1 MTKRRLLGAKGAGHA
16 GRWARTGSGHAG
28 HWAHAGAGRAGARR
42 GAAGRQH
49 GARRVGGRGA
59 GGKHAGQSA
68 AGAAG
73 ARQAHGLGAGHT
85 AWALGAR
92 LGRAGWPGLCTRCTP
107 LVFQLGIFPE
117 H

>member
-28 HWAHAGAGRAGARR
+28 RWARAGAGRAGARR

-59 GGKHAGQSA
+59 GQSA

-73 ARQAHGLGAGHT
+73 ARQAHGLGAGRT

-107 LVFQLGIFPE
+107 LGFQPGFSTRYFS
-117 H
+117 